1 MQKSMD
7 FEGLSRHFQDE
18 VRQLKSKGFKNWESL
33 VSLQDKDLYVLA
45 QKSRATT
52 RNLKILRGMASFI
65 CQINLTQSEAALLLH
80 AGIASLNSLSSLTPS
95 QVIERT
101 GRLERQLNLGR
112 KPYLDIRVAK
122 KWVENAKR
130 ANSELTQ

>member
-1 MQKSMD
+1 MPS
-7 FEGLSRHFQDE
+7 
-18 VRQLKSKGFKNWESL
+18 VTVIVVNSL
-33 VSLQDKDLYVLA
+33 GVP
-45 QKSRATT
+45 
-52 RNLKILRGMASFI
+52 
-65 CQINLTQSEAALLLH
+65 
-80 AGIASLNSLSSLTPS
+80 LSSLTPS